1 MRKVAL
7 SLITRASR
15 GVGFAA
21 AKKIVSSFPHSPVY
35 LTTKNQQV
43 TDSLNTSMR
52 DHFGYR
58 SSSCRYIHLD
68 IEDKHSVASVA
79 DIIGTEHSRIDIL
92 VNNAGVYE
100 KPNRKELSWVVR
112 LEPSSGQTTSDS
124 RM

>member
-7 SLITRASR
+7 ITGASH

-35 LTTKNQQV
+35 LTTKNQQI
-43 TDSLNTSMR
+43 TDSLNTAMR

-68 IEDKHSVASVA
+68 IEDKHRARSTPA
-79 DIIGTEHSRIDIL
+79 
-92 VNNAGVYE
+92 
-100 KPNRKELSWVVR
+100 
-112 LEPSSGQTTSDS
+112 
-124 RM
+124 